1 MPFAVKSSET
11 PACEYE
17 IMETSRNF
25 RIALFLQT
33 TPAGGNTVPLTAQSK
48 RIIRIEYLLNLL
60 RKRIARREWI
70 CKKKTEEAHPS
81 PILTVQNPMASEQL
95 GGPSYKFCS
104 AKGRAAL

>member
-1 MPFAVKSSET
+1 MPFAVKPSET

-33 TPAGGNTVPLTAQSK
+33 TLAGNIIPLTAQGK

-70 CKKKTEEAHPS
+70 CKKKREKLNLPPS
-81 PILTVQNPMASEQL
+81 TNTLSL
-95 GGPSYKFCS
+95 Y
-104 AKGRAAL
+104 

>member
-33 TPAGGNTVPLTAQSK
+33 TLARNIIPLTAQGK

>member
-1 MPFAVKSSET
+1 MPFAVKPSET

-33 TPAGGNTVPLTAQSK
+33 TPAENIIPPTAQGK

-60 RKRIARREWI
+60 RKRIARRGWI
-70 CKKKTEEAHPS
+70 CKKKTGEAHPS
-81 PILTVQNPMASEQL
+81 PVLTVQNPMASEQL
-95 GGPSYKFCS
+95 DGPSYKFCS